1 MAPITETTINRPSA
15 TPSAS
20 PMASPTVLWAT
31 RQDTTNQPPART
43 TSVATIR
50 TATRRS
56 ELIIGVAPPSLGA
69 GPLPEDPHRRPVVD
83 QAPHRPGVTGQ
94 QVHATVR
101 PDRPIVEVRRRR
113 VEADAAH
120 ELLPVRHPDLVRVG
134 PFPDVAEEDPV
145 RVTVGPKTTAPSR
158 TTQTVCWV
166 RSTQAVR
173 PAPAPHLACSAA
185 VRLTAIRRATLAVV
199 APALPLAGLMPKR
212 CWNFLIAAQSAADWR
227 PSTVTGPYAPIWAS
241 AVSTS
246 SCRSPCGQ
254 SLFGFFDGFADGV
267 DAGGGAA
274 GVVGVAV
281 SGAAGVSEPEDAS
294 APVVPAA
301 ATGSGAGAEPVRAG
315 PNALAPA
322 PTNITVAA
330 MPINAPIRSKRRS
343 VIVPPAA
350 VVDKDA
356 PKVPSGCTNP
366 ISRPLSRRF

>member
-145 RVTVGPKTTAPSR
+145 RAGR
-158 TTQTVCWV
+158 
-166 RSTQAVR
+166 R
-173 PAPAPHLACSAA
+173 PEASHAGTGH
-185 VRLTAIRRATLAVV
+185 RR
-199 APALPLAGLMPKR
+199 
-212 CWNFLIAAQSAADWR
+212 
-227 PSTVTGPYAPIWAS
+227 
-241 AVSTS
+241 
-246 SCRSPCGQ
+246 
-254 SLFGFFDGFADGV
+254 
-267 DAGGGAA
+267 
-274 GVVGVAV
+274 
-281 SGAAGVSEPEDAS
+281 PEDHR
-294 APVVPAA
+294 PV
-301 ATGSGAGAEPVRAG
+301 
-315 PNALAPA
+315 
-322 PTNITVAA
+322 
-330 MPINAPIRSKRRS
+330 
-343 VIVPPAA
+343 
-350 VVDKDA
+350 
-356 PKVPSGCTNP
+356 
-366 ISRPLSRRF
+366 